1 MLTDFLTDLTTL
13 AAPAGLEMR
22 ARCVAYNPAKGL
34 PATQRVIRALD
45 GVTTFHPIKGLTHAE
60 TVELLK
66 GSLIY
71 LDLGGHPGRDRL
83 PREAAVAGCVVL
95 VGKRGAAANDID
107 IPIPDEYKLP
117 LPWRFEKADA
127 VVRRICDVI
136 ADPVAHQA
144 SMKHIV
150 QTVLQQET
158 VFRQEVEGLL
168 AELQRRL

>member
-1 MLTDFLTDLTTL
+1 MLTDFLTDLAAL
-13 AAPAGLEMR
+13 AAPAEPEVR
-22 ARCVAYNPAKGL
+22 ARCVAYNPTKGL

-45 GVTTFHPIKGLTHAE
+45 GVVTFHPIEALTHAE

-71 LDLGGHPGRDRL
+71 LDLGEHPGRDRL

-95 VGKRGAAANDID
+95 VGKRGAAINSID
-107 IPIPDEYKLP
+107 VPIPDEFKLP
-117 LPWRFEKADA
+117 TPWRFKKADA

-144 SMKHIV
+144 QMKHIV
-150 QTVLQQET
+150 ETVLQQEG

-168 AELQRRL
+168 AELERRL